1 MPSSSD
7 SFSGYQ
13 GQRFDRCRD
22 DQSTPKSEV
31 TDTALLVEEIP
42 LAISVNGIAYAVMM
56 VTPVQID
63 AFVVGFARSE
73 GIIEHINEV
82 RDIVTQKA
90 HSSMGIDSLSV
101 DLVISPRRLAQFK
114 QRKQTHL
121 GATGCGLCGIESLA
135 QAMPELPLLPASDPI
150 QLSILTPLRQQL
162 NKFQI
167 LGNQT
172 GAVHAALLMSP
183 TGDPIICMEDIGRH
197 NALDKIIGYA
207 LQHNIALHNHS
218 VLMSSRCSTELVQKA
233 VRVGLSRLIHF
244 ASPSTL
250 AVQLAIHY
258 GLTLIHLPKQDAP
271 RIFAHTLKTH
281 STYAL

>member
-1 MPSSSD
+1 MPPLSD
-7 SFSGYQ
+7 SFSGF
-13 GQRFDRCRD
+13 QRQTFHRC
-22 DQSTPKSEV
+22 QENQTIPVPEV
-31 TDTALLVEEIP
+31 ADTALLVEEIP
-42 LAISVNGIAYAVMM
+42 LSISVNGIAYAVMM
-56 VTPVQID
+56 VTPVQLD

-73 GIIEHINEV
+73 GIIEHIKEV
-82 RDIVTQKA
+82 RDIETQKA
-90 HSSMGIDSLSV
+90 HSSIGIDSLSIN
-101 DLVISPRRLAQFK
+101 LVVSPRRLAQFK

-135 QAMPELPLLPASDPI
+135 QAMPELPLLPTSDPI

-162 NKFQI
+162 SKFQV

-172 GAVHAALLMSP
+172 GAVHAALLISP
-183 TGDPIICMEDIGRH
+183 TGQPIICMEDIGRH

-233 VRVGLSRLIHF
+233 VRVGLSRLIHL

-250 AVQLAIHY
+250 AVQLAVHY

-271 RIFAHTLKTH
+271 RIFAL
-281 STYAL
+281 